1 MKQENL
7 TRYADTASASEITE
21 RFKNYKPE
29 VQDMMS
35 TIIGNLKDS
44 GRLREADMPT
54 LEILAYNLNV
64 WLKARD
70 VVNEHGVTIMT
81 SKGWLRKNPAVDVA
95 KSAGAQALEILKD
108 YGLTA
113 LARKKLE
120 RGESGEDDSPLAN
133 YFRGELN

>member
-1 MKQENL
+1 MM
-7 TRYADTASASEITE
+7 ASLIS
-21 RFKNYKPE
+21 
-29 VQDMMS
+29 S
-35 TIIGNLKDS
+35 LKDS
-44 GRLREADMPT
+44 GRLRDADMPT

-95 KSAGAQALEILKD
+95 KSAGAQALAILKD
-108 YGLTA
+108 YVFTA

-120 RGESGEDDSPLAN
+120 RGESAEDDSPLAR
-133 YFRGELN
+133 YFSSELN